1 MALHLVAAAV
11 AVALHLVA
19 AAVVDTDY
27 TVVVRIVTVPSILR
41 QVGLGMHPEK
51 HNWPDHL
58 AFAVAVVLY
67 KFFVQ
72 VSKVGEERTLGLL
85 NFLYRSAFFR
95 TPSHLRYHTPHH
107 LNFSYHSSFP
117 YALCCC
123 YSASYLPYTL
133 SWQRTL
139 FLGNHIYR
147 RSSAL
152 K

>member
-67 KFFVQ
+67 KFFCPGFKGGGGKDFG
-72 VSKVGEERTLGLL
+72 SFKLLISVG
-85 NFLYRSAFFR
+85 FLSYSISSSLSYSSSLEFF
-95 TPSHLRYHTPHH
+95 
-107 LNFSYHSSFP
+107 
-117 YALCCC
+117 
-123 YSASYLPYTL
+123 LP
-133 SWQRTL
+133 L
-139 FLGNHIYR
+139 FLSLR
-147 RSSAL
+147 AL
-152 K
+152 LLL